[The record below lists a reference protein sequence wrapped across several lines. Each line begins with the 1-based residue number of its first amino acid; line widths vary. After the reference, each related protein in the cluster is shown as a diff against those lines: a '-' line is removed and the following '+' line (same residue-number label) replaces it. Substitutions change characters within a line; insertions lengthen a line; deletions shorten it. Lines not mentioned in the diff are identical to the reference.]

1 MWWCVATLTT
11 VGYGDV
17 FPITSLRK
25 FLSTFISILGI
36 CMFALPDG
44 ILTSG
49 FSAEFKKLN
58 IKEVVIVP
66 IVVPNWIMNA
76 SFGIAI
82 FYF

>member
-1 MWWCVATLTT
+1 
-11 VGYGDV
+11 
-17 FPITSLRK
+17 
-25 FLSTFISILGI
+25 
-36 CMFALPDG
+36 MFALPAG